1 MTSSAPGPIVVDA
14 SVVLAISL
22 QEPAF
27 KRAESIL
34 REHSGAGGA
43 LLAPAI
49 LWLELVNVL
58 VRRYRQP
65 PALVLES
72 IVDLETL
79 GLESVDLDRP
89 QLLLTIDA
97 VARHGLSA
105 YDAAYLALTE
115 SADAQLV
122 TADRRLAAAAGARA
136 VRLDGGREIRETDQ
150 PYTGSW
156 ATWPGAAAY
165 LKELRAR
172 ILSQANG

>member
-1 MTSSAPGPIVVDA
+1 MARSAPHPIVVDA
-14 SVVLAISL
+14 SAVLAISL
-22 QEPAF
+22 QEPTC

-34 REHSGAGGA
+34 REHSRAGGA
-43 LLAPAI
+43 LLAPAV

-65 PALVLES
+65 PGLVLES
-72 IVDLETL
+72 IVDLEAL

-89 QLLLTIDA
+89 QLLLTIDL
-97 VARHGLSA
+97 VARHSLSA
-105 YDAAYLALTE
+105 YDAAYLALAE
-115 SADAQLV
+115 SADARLV

-136 VRLDGGREIRETDQ
+136 LRLDRGHEIRETNQ
-150 PYTGSW
+150 PSTGSW

-172 ILSQANG
+172 IVSQANG